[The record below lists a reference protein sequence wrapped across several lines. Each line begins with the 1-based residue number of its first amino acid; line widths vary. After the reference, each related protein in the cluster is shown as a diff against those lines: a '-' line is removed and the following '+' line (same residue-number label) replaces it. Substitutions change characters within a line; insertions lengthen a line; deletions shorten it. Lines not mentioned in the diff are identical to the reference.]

1 MKLFIFQLR
10 VSNSKVDKQKLKL
23 RVSNS
28 KGNLMLYEVE
38 LVTRKKNFCN
48 FELVTGNVASFCVIQ
63 FRNSRIPKLIIG
75 LSNEKWVSIQILA
88 NRLKM
93 LFPAKIWKKLNT
105 LRYFFSDIKFHS
117 FHPRNNRSSHR
128 RILWKK
134 VLLEI
139 SQNLQENTC
148 ARVFFLTKL
157 QASAC
162 NFVGKETLAQLFSKN
177 TFFTEYLWTTAF

>member
-1 MKLFIFQLR
+1 
-10 VSNSKVDKQKLKL
+10 
-23 RVSNS
+23 
-28 KGNLMLYEVE
+28 MLYEVE

-148 ARVFFLTKL
+148 ARVFFLI
-157 QASAC
+157 
-162 NFVGKETLAQLFSKN
+162 SKN
-177 TFFTEYLWTTAF
+177 TFFTEHLWTTAFSTTYTWQAIKFC

>member
-1 MKLFIFQLR
+1 M
-10 VSNSKVDKQKLKL
+10 DKQKLKL
-23 RVSNS
+23 RISNS
-28 KGNLMLYEVE
+28 KGNLMLCEVE

-48 FELVTGNVASFCVIQ
+48 FELVTGNVPSFCVTQ
-63 FRNSRIPKLIIG
+63 FRNSRIPRLIIG

-93 LFPAKIWKKLNT
+93 LFPAKIWEKLNT
-105 LRYFFSDIKFHS
+105 LRYFFSNIKFHS

-148 ARVFFLTKL
+148 ARVFFLI
-157 QASAC
+157 
-162 NFVGKETLAQLFSKN
+162 SKN
-177 TFFTEYLWTTAF
+177 TFFTEHLWTTAFSTTYTWQAIKFC